1 MAASATVRSQLA
13 REHIPPELRAPGTMQ
28 VRPRLA
34 RLVAAPPEQI
44 AEGVWL
50 IRGGLFR
57 SMNVYLIE
65 DGDGV
70 VLFDAGESDMAPA
83 IAIAA
88 ARLGGIKRIVL
99 GHADFDHRGSA
110 PALSAAPVHCHPDA
124 IDEAEGS
131 GGRSYMRF
139 DKLPPWIRPLYGFL
153 PDMWDGGPVKVSGT
167 VREGDEVAGFEVL
180 ELPGH
185 APGLIGLWRAADPL
199 ALVSALNNT
208 LYHWGMVILPLGY
221 TVREVFAAGGNP
233 HGTSYTSGHQVTG
246 PDASTLDVA
255 RYQGQ
260 RLARYATVIAEARS
274 RGAFAV
280 RRPSPETFHG
290 ATLTGAAAE
299 VRRR

>member
-50 IRGGLFR
+50 IRGGL
-57 SMNVYLIE
+57 
-65 DGDGV
+65 
-70 VLFDAGESDMAPA
+70 
-83 IAIAA
+83 
-88 ARLGGIKRIVL
+88 LGGIKRIVL

-153 PDMWDGGPVKVSGT
+153 PDMWDGGPVKVLGT
-167 VREGDEVAGFEVL
+167 VREGDG
-180 ELPGH
+180 
-185 APGLIGLWRAADPL
+185 I
-199 ALVSALNNT
+199 
-208 LYHWGMVILPLGY
+208 
-221 TVREVFAAGGNP
+221 
-233 HGTSYTSGHQVTG
+233 
-246 PDASTLDVA
+246 
-255 RYQGQ
+255 
-260 RLARYATVIAEARS
+260 
-274 RGAFAV
+274 
-280 RRPSPETFHG
+280 RRD
-290 ATLTGAAAE
+290 
-299 VRRR
+299 